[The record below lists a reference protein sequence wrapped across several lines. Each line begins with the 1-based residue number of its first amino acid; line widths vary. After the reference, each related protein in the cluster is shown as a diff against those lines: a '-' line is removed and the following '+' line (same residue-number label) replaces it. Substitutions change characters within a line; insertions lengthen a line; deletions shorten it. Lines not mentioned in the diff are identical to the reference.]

1 MSAGPVARTPLSHFA
16 DFVGQHRDALWTVL
30 LYAGATGLLSLAT
43 PIAVQALVNNTAYA
57 SVLQPIVVLAVL
69 VFAVLVVMGV
79 LKALKAWVVEVLQRR
94 LYVDAVARMAYL
106 LPRRDP
112 NATQSL
118 VEPTHRYFEIMSIQ
132 KACASLLLGGV
143 DAVLAALVGLM
154 VLAFYHPL
162 LLAFDVALILA
173 IAFIVFVLGRNGVR
187 TAVVE
192 SSAKYQV
199 ASFLSDVERMPLA
212 FRDAQG
218 ERFAHE
224 HLDALT
230 GAYLKARGTHYRVVL
245 RQLIGA
251 LATQAL
257 ASATL
262 LGLGGVLVMQ
272 GQLTLGQL
280 VASELIVTAVVSALS
295 DLGKHFETYYDLVAG
310 VYKLDQVRELPTERE
325 RDEPGRAEVGR
336 GPAALTLIDVRL
348 HVGKRA
354 LLDHASLDLPAG
366 ARAILTG
373 PPESGKSTL
382 LELLYGMRSASSGAV
397 ILDGVHTQELARA
410 ALRRRVA
417 VVRGP
422 ELAPGSVLDNVRLG
436 NPELGTGAVR
446 TVLDQLGLLAELD
459 HLPEGLDTRVGNGG
473 YPLSHSQA
481 LRLTLA
487 RAMARE
493 PGLFVLD
500 ADFSSMAS
508 RTLTVVLAALARPNA
523 PWTLI
528 IVGDTPALREVSTH
542 ELCLADGRIELGVC
556 A

>member
-1 MSAGPVARTPLSHFA
+1 MAEAHAKTPLSHFA
-16 DFVGQHRDALWTVL
+16 DFVRQHRDALWTVS

-43 PIAVQALVNNTAYA
+43 PIAVQALVNNTAFA

-69 VFAVLVVMGV
+69 VFAVLIVLGV
-79 LKALKAWVVEVLQRR
+79 IKALKAWVVEVLQRR

-112 NATQSL
+112 NAAQAL
-118 VEPTHRYFEIMSIQ
+118 VEPTHRYFEIVSIQ

-143 DAVLAALVGLM
+143 DAVLAALVGLL

-162 LLAFDVALILA
+162 LLAFDVGLILA
-173 IAFIVFVLGRNGVR
+173 IAFIVFVLGRGGVR

-212 FRDAQG
+212 FRDEQG

-224 HLDALT
+224 RLDALT
-230 GAYLKARGTHYRVVL
+230 GAYLQARSTHYRVVL

-251 LATQAL
+251 LATQAI

-262 LGLGGVLVMQ
+262 LGLGGFLVMR

-310 VYKLDQVRELPTERE
+310 VYKLDQVQHLPSERD
-325 RDEPGRAEVGR
+325 RDEPGEQETGS
-336 GPAALTLIDVRL
+336 GPAALSLVDVRL
-348 HVGKRA
+348 HVGTRA
-354 LLDHASLDLPAG
+354 LLDHASMELPAG

-382 LELLYGMRSASSGAV
+382 LELLYGMRQASSGAV
-397 ILDGVHTQELARA
+397 LLDGVHTQELARA

-417 VVRGP
+417 IVRGP
-422 ELAPGSVLDNVRLG
+422 ELAAGTVLDNVRLG
-436 NPELGTGAVR
+436 NPELGAGAIR
-446 TVLDQLGLLAELD
+446 TVLDQLGLLKDLE
-459 HLPEGLDTRVGNGG
+459 HLPNGLDTRVGNGG

-487 RAMARE
+487 RAMVRR

-508 RTLTVVLAALARPNA
+508 AALEAVLKTLARPNA
-523 PWTLI
+523 PWTLL
-528 IVGDTPALREVSTH
+528 IVGDAPALRAVSTH
-542 ELCLADGRIELGVC
+542 ELCLADGRIAVGAC